1 MSANARDISR
11 CKKIVVKIGTNAI
24 IHNQRLNLT
33 LLRSLCAQIY
43 KLRQRGYQIL
53 LVTSGAVGLG
63 ANELNLT
70 PPIVEITQRQA
81 CAAVGQPLLMYRYR
95 EAFLRFGQPIGQVL
109 VTREILRNNRR
120 STHLTNTIETLLA
133 DNVIPIC
140 NENDSVATEELE
152 EKIRDNDL
160 LGALLARN
168 FFADL
173 FIVMSDV
180 DGFYKR
186 LPYQKGDT
194 PLPIVLHID
203 QIIADS
209 ASELRKSGSDYGTG
223 GMYSK
228 LEAIKLVLKSNCSAV
243 IVSAKTPRV
252 LLRIL
257 NDETVGTYFP
267 SNKINL

>member
-1 MSANARDISR
+1 MSADARDISR
-11 CKKIVVKIGTNAI
+11 CKKIVIKIGTNAI
-24 IHNQRLNLT
+24 IHNQRLNVT

-43 KLRQRGYQIL
+43 KLRQRGCQV
-53 LVTSGAVGLG
+53 LVITSGAVGLG
-63 ANELNLT
+63 ANELNLV

-81 CAAVGQPLLMYRYR
+81 CAAVGQPLLMHRYR
-95 EAFLRFGQPIGQVL
+95 EAFLRFKQPIGQVL

-120 STHLTNTIETLLA
+120 STHLTSTIETLLA

-168 FFADL
+168 FSADL
-173 FIVMSDV
+173 FIIMSDI

-194 PLPIVLHID
+194 PLPVVSHID
-203 QIIADS
+203 QSIMDS
-209 ASELRKSGSDYGTG
+209 VTELQKSGSDYGTG

-243 IVSAKTPRV
+243 IISAKAPRV
-252 LLRIL
+252 LLRVL
-257 NDETVGTYFP
+257 NNETVGTYFP
-267 SNKINL
+267 AQR